1 MTIQPTDFDLLA
13 GVLQWGQALLSIIVI
28 FLGVALIAALA
39 TSGLSGL
46 KAIGKG
52 LISAILASRSPRR
65 ALVALWLAYEESGLK
80 VVGDGLMRAF
90 WDFASIS
97 PRRVFAIMRLTF
109 KEAVRRK
116 ALLVFVVFAVL
127 FMFASWFLTGDSH
140 RPGMQMKVYVSFVLT
155 AVAWL
160 VLPVILLLSCWG
172 LPEDIRLR
180 SLHTVVTKP
189 VRRNEVVLGRILGFA
204 SVGTLILGIMSVVGF
219 VWINRQVSAET
230 DLTCRV
236 PVYGELSFLDRVGN
250 PGEGVNVGDQNETR
264 SFIEGGS
271 KATAIWK
278 FKLPEQ
284 PDKLRLESRFEAFRT
299 WKGDME
305 NTLRVQ
311 FTIVNSKSGLRVP
324 LPDVIHV
331 AEFSNNE
338 IVLNKKLDYK
348 DVKTGGDLTADLYK
362 DLAPDGELEV
372 HAQCLDT
379 GQYVGV
385 SVGDFFVRLEDRSF
399 ATGYFKAIFG
409 IWLLNVLIVMFG
421 VTSSC
426 FVKGP
431 VASLLCFSLFII
443 GQFFHPFMEK
453 ILSGEQLGGGTFE
466 SMYRLVRHMNEQSPL
481 PEGFL
486 TTTIKFIDEMLVDC
500 LWLVQ
505 HIIPDLSSFGMSPYV
520 ASGFDVPWAGAML
533 PALAI
538 TIGYFIPC
546 LLIGYFSLSL
556 RELEAK

>member
-1 MTIQPTDFDLLA
+1 MTIQPTDFDLMA
-13 GVLQWGQALLSIIVI
+13 GILKWGQALLSIIVI
-28 FLGVALIAALA
+28 FLGVALIASFA
-39 TSGLSGL
+39 TSGTSGL
-46 KAIGKG
+46 KIT
-52 LISAILASRSPRR
+52 
-65 ALVALWLAYEESGLK
+65 
-80 VVGDGLMRAF
+80 GDGLKRAF
-90 WDFASIS
+90 RDFASLS

-204 SVGTLILGIMSVVGF
+204 SVGTLILGIMSVVGY

-284 PDKLRLESRFEAFRT
+284 PEKLRLESRFEAFRT
-299 WKGDME
+299 YKGDME

-311 FTIVNSKSGLRVP
+311 FAIVNNRSGLKVP
-324 LPDVIHV
+324 LRDVVHV
-331 AEFSNNE
+331 AEFSSNE
-338 IVLNKKLDYK
+338 VILNKQIEYK
-348 DVKTGGDLTADLYK
+348 DVNSGEDLTADLYK
-362 DLAPDGELEV
+362 DLAPGGVLEV
-372 HAQCLDT
+372 HAQCLDR
-379 GQYVGV
+379 GQYIGV

-399 ATGYFKAIFG
+399 ATGYFKAVFG
-409 IWLLNVLIVMFG
+409 IWLLNVMIVMFG

-431 VASLLCFSLFII
+431 VASLLCFALFII
-443 GQFFHPFMEK
+443 GQFFHPFMNK

-481 PEGFL
+481 PEGLL
-486 TTTIKFIDEMLVDC
+486 TSTIKIIDGVLVDC

-505 HIIPDLSSFGMSPYV
+505 HIIPDLSAFGMSPFV
-520 ASGFDVPWAGAML
+520 ASGFDVPWTGAML
-533 PALAI
+533 PAIAI
-538 TIGYFIPC
+538 TLGYIIPC

>member
-13 GVLQWGQALLSIIVI
+13 GFIQWGQALLSVICI
-28 FLGVALIAALA
+28 FLGVALVAAVA
-39 TSGLSGL
+39 ASGSNGLNIVGRGLQRALQDFLSL
-46 KAIGKG
+46 
-52 LISAILASRSPRR
+52 SPRR
-65 ALVALWLAYEESGLK
+65 ILA
-80 VVGDGLMRAF
+80 
-90 WDFASIS
+90 IT
-97 PRRVFAIMRLTF
+97 RLTF
-109 KEAVRRK
+109 KEAIRRK

-172 LPEDIRLR
+172 IPEDIRLR

-189 VRRNEVVLGRILGFA
+189 VRRNEVVVGRIIGFSA
-204 SVGTLILGIMSVVGF
+204 VGTLILGIMSVVGF
-219 VWINRQVSAET
+219 VWINRQVAAET

-236 PVYGELSFLDRVGN
+236 PIYGELSFLDRVGN
-250 PGEGVNVGDQNETR
+250 PGEGLNVGDINKTR

-284 PDKLRLESRFEAFRT
+284 PDQLRLEARFEAFRT
-299 WKGDME
+299 WKGDMQ

-311 FTIVNSKSGLRVP
+311 FTVVNDAAGLKVP
-324 LPDVIHV
+324 LSEVIHV
-331 AEFSNNE
+331 AEFSSNE
-338 IVLNKKLDYK
+338 ITLNKVITYK
-348 DVKTGGDLTADLYK
+348 DNSTGDDLSVDLYK
-362 DLAPDGELEV
+362 ELAPDGLLEI
-372 HAQCLDT
+372 HAQCLDS

-385 SVGDFFVRLEDRSF
+385 SRGDFFVRLADRSF
-399 ATGYFKAIFG
+399 ATGYFKAIVG
-409 IWLLNVLIVMFG
+409 IWLLNILIVMFG

-431 VASLLCFSLFII
+431 VASLLCFALFII
-443 GQFFHPFMEK
+443 GQFFHSFMGK

-466 SMYRLVRHMNEQSPL
+466 SMYRLVWHMNEKTPL
-481 PEGFL
+481 AEGLL
-486 TTTIKFIDEMLVDC
+486 TTTIKGVDQILVNC
-500 LWLVQ
+500 LWLVK
-505 HIIPDLSSFGMSPYV
+505 HIIPDLSTFSMAPYV
-520 ASGFDVPWAGAML
+520 ASGFDIPWGGAML
-533 PALAI
+533 PALSI
-538 TIGYFIPC
+538 TAGYIIPC

>member
-1 MTIQPTDFDLLA
+1 MTIQPVDFDLMA
-13 GVLQWGQALLSIIVI
+13 GFLQWGQALLSVVCI
-28 FLGVALIAALA
+28 FLAVSIVAAFATAGPRGFRIVVSGVNRALSDFVSL
-39 TSGLSGL
+39 
-46 KAIGKG
+46 
-52 LISAILASRSPRR
+52 SPRR
-65 ALVALWLAYEESGLK
+65 
-80 VVGDGLMRAF
+80 
-90 WDFASIS
+90 I
-97 PRRVFAIMRLTF
+97 FAISRLTF
-109 KEAVRRK
+109 KEAIRRK
-116 ALLVFVVFAVL
+116 ALLVFVVFAIL
-127 FMFASWFLTGDSH
+127 FMFASWFLTGESH

-160 VLPVILLLSCWG
+160 VLPVIMLLSCWG

-189 VRRNEVVLGRILGFA
+189 VRRNEVVLGRIIGFA

-219 VWINRQVSAET
+219 VWINRQVSEET

-236 PVYGELSFLDRVGN
+236 PIYGELTFLDRVGN

-278 FKLPEQ
+278 FQLPEQ

-311 FTIVNSKSGLRVP
+311 FTLVNSQSGLRVP
-324 LPDVIHV
+324 LPEIIHV
-331 AEFSNNE
+331 AEFSNNN
-338 IVLNKKLDYK
+338 IVLDKVIKYK
-348 DVKTGGDLTADLYK
+348 DNNTGADLSADLYK
-362 DLAPDGELEV
+362 DLAPGGLLEV

-379 GQYVGV
+379 GQYIGV
-385 SVGDFFVRLEDRSF
+385 SRGDFFVRLTDRSF
-399 ATGYFKAIFG
+399 ATGYFKAIIG

-421 VTSSC
+421 VTASC

-431 VASLLCFSLFII
+431 VASLLCFALFII
-443 GQFFHPFMEK
+443 GQFFHSFMEK

-466 SMYRLVRHMNEQSPL
+466 SMYRLVRHMNEHTPL
-481 PEGFL
+481 PDGL
-486 TTTIKFIDEMLVDC
+486 LSTTIKQVDQVLVNC

-505 HIIPDLSSFGMSPYV
+505 HIIPDLSTFGMAPYV
-520 ASGFDVPWAGAML
+520 ASGFDVPWSGAML
-533 PALAI
+533 PAIAI
-538 TIGYFIPC
+538 TVGYIIPC

>member
-1 MTIQPTDFDLLA
+1 
-13 GVLQWGQALLSIIVI
+13 
-28 FLGVALIAALA
+28 
-39 TSGLSGL
+39 
-46 KAIGKG
+46 
-52 LISAILASRSPRR
+52 
-65 ALVALWLAYEESGLK
+65 
-80 VVGDGLMRAF
+80 
-90 WDFASIS
+90 
-97 PRRVFAIMRLTF
+97 
-109 KEAVRRK
+109 
-116 ALLVFVVFAVL
+116 VFAVL

-250 PGEGVNVGDQNETR
+250 PGEGVNVGDKNETR

-284 PDKLRLESRFEAFRT
+284 PDTLRLESRFEAFRT

-324 LPDVIHV
+324 LPDVIQV

-338 IVLNKKLDYK
+338 IVLNKKLNYK

-399 ATGYFKAIFG
+399 ATGYFKAILG

-481 PEGFL
+481 P
-486 TTTIKFIDEMLVDC
+486 
-500 LWLVQ
+500 
-505 HIIPDLSSFGMSPYV
+505 
-520 ASGFDVPWAGAML
+520 
-533 PALAI
+533 
-538 TIGYFIPC
+538 
-546 LLIGYFSLSL
+546 
-556 RELEAK
+556 